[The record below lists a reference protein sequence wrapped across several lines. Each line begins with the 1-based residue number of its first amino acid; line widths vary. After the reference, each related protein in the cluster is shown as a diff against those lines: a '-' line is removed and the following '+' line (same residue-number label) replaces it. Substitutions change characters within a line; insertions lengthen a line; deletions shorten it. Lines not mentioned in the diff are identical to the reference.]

1 MSRCL
6 SASLGYAAR
15 GWRVLPVKGKIPLL
29 KDWPNRATTDP
40 DTIRSW
46 WAQWTTANVGIAT
59 GQGLWVLDVDPDKG
73 GDDSLRALEAQY
85 GPLPQ
90 TPVVL
95 TGGGGSHYYF
105 QHLGLFIGNSVGK
118 LGPGLDI
125 RTDGGQAVAPPSI
138 HPNSGRTYEWEAAH
152 HPDDIPLAPVPSWLL
167 DKLATKC
174 ERTTSTKS
182 GGAIQEGQRNDALA
196 REAGKLRHI
205 GLNGTELEAALLA
218 INRARCTPPL
228 QDDEVRGIAGS
239 VGRYPTG
246 DDQGVTQA
254 DHGLIKELTD
264 EILATEHFARDA
276 GGQLYVFEGGAYR
289 PHGEASIAQRVK
301 AILLINGDS
310 KKWSSHRARE
320 VQEFIRVDAPLLW
333 ERPPVDTLNL
343 LNGLLDLPSRALKLH
358 TPEHLSPVQLQVTY
372 DLTATCPRWES
383 FTARV
388 LPDDCRTLPYELV
401 AASMRGDVSD
411 QQAVLLVGSGE
422 NGKSTLLDA
431 IVSFLGRENVAS
443 LALQRLE
450 LDKFSVVRLLGKL
463 ANICA
468 DLPSDHLTS
477 TSTFKAL
484 TGGDRL
490 TAERKFQGS
499 FEFAPFARL
508 LFSTNFYPQSKDS
521 SQAFFRRWLVVPF
534 DTIIEP
540 HERTLDLSARLA
552 ESYELSGVL
561 NQALSVLPAITSRGG
576 FGQSETTRAAM
587 MEFREMTDPLA
598 AWLDRY
604 TALTPDRMVTKKDL
618 LIAYNGVAESSGRP
632 PMSTK
637 AFYGGVKRL
646 RPTIR
651 EAQRTVRGGVQWV
664 FLGLEL
670 ANPSSQISRHSRD
683 SFQISLEGTEGREE
697 RRIDLT
703 GRNAVNPVK
712 AVSERIDGVDRCFC
726 CKGQL
731 FGKAFMGRWSVQ
743 GVTPRSM
750 TV

>member
-1 MSRCL
+1 
-6 SASLGYAAR
+6 
-15 GWRVLPVKGKIPLL
+15 
-29 KDWPNRATTDP
+29 
-40 DTIRSW
+40 
-46 WAQWTTANVGIAT
+46 
-59 GQGLWVLDVDPDKG
+59 VLDVDPDKG
-73 GDDSLRALEAQY
+73 GDDSLRKLETQY
-85 GPLPQ
+85 GSLPV
-90 TPVVL
+90 TAEVI
-95 TGGGGSHYYF
+95 TGGGGHHYYF
-105 QHLGLFIGNSVGK
+105 QHPGISLGNSAGK

-125 RTDGGQAVAPPSI
+125 RTDGGQVVAPPSV
-138 HPNSGRTYEWEAAH
+138 HPMTGRTYEWEGAH
-152 HPDDIPLAPVPSWLL
+152 HPDDIPPAPVPSWLL

-174 ERTTSTKS
+174 EGTVSTKS
-182 GGAIQEGQRNDALA
+182 GETILEGQRNDALA
-196 REAGKLRHI
+196 REAGKLRRI
-205 GLNGTELEAALLA
+205 GLNGTVLEAALLA
-218 INRARCTPPL
+218 INRTRCTPPL
-228 QDDEVRGIAGS
+228 PDDEVRGIADS

-246 DDQGVTQA
+246 DDHGGTQA
-254 DHGLIKELTD
+254 DQGLIKELTD

-276 GGQLYVFEGGAYR
+276 GGQLYVFECGAYR

-301 AILLINGDS
+301 AILLANGDS

-320 VQEFIRVDAPLLW
+320 VHEFIRVDAPFLW

-343 LNGLLDLPSRALKLH
+343 LNGLLDLPTRALKLH
-358 TPEHLSPVQLQVTY
+358 TPEQLSLVQLPVTY
-372 DLTATCPRWES
+372 DPTATCPRWES
-383 FTARV
+383 FIARV

-490 TAERKFQGS
+490 TGERKFQGS
-499 FEFAPFARL
+499 FEVAPFARL

-534 DTIIEP
+534 DTVIEP
-540 HERTLDLSARLA
+540 HERTLDLAARLA
-552 ESYELSGVL
+552 GPHELSGVL

-576 FGQSETTRAAM
+576 FSQSETTRAAM

-598 AWLDRY
+598 AWLDRF

-618 LIAYNGVAESSGRP
+618 LIAYNGVAEVSGRP
-632 PMSTK
+632 PMSPK

-670 ANPSSQISRHSRD
+670 TSTSSQASRHSRD
-683 SFQISLEGTEGREE
+683 SSQISLGRTEQKEMRVIG
-697 RRIDLT
+697 LT

-712 AVSERIDGVDRCFC
+712 AVNEHIGEMDPCFR
-726 CKGQL
+726 CKGT
-731 FGKAFMGRWSVQ
+731 AFWESIHGAVVCAECHPPSNASLVKQWIN
-743 GVTPRSM
+743 GGD
-750 TV
+750 